1 MGGGSSHSPQGTLW
15 GSQHTGIPINFS
27 HFPPQKSLW
36 GALPHHLKLTEFFSW
51 WCQLWETVRSWR
63 LFPKFIYWSLQP
75 HHLWRELIWEVGS
88 FKEMVRAGCGRT
100 YTQFHPVLD
109 RQRQEDQ
116 AAGVGLHYTARLCIK
131 KPRAGSGQMAQWVE
145 VLATKS
151 SSPSS
156 IPGSH
161 TLWRGNP
168 LPKVVLLLLHV
179 RGAKVH
185 LHK

>member
-1 MGGGSSHSPQGTLW
+1 
-15 GSQHTGIPINFS
+15 
-27 HFPPQKSLW
+27 
-36 GALPHHLKLTEFFSW
+36 
-51 WCQLWETVRSWR
+51 
-63 LFPKFIYWSLQP
+63 
-75 HHLWRELIWEVGS
+75 
-88 FKEMVRAGCGRT
+88 MVRAGCGRT
-100 YTQFHPVLD
+100 YTQFLPVLD

-116 AAGVGLHYTARLCIK
+116 AAGVGLHYTARPCIK

-151 SSPSS
+151 YSPSS

-161 TLWRGNP
+161 TLWRDS

-179 RGAKVH
+179 HEAEVH